1 MIRPLEWCKEEMA
14 INWDAASTVANIVIA
29 LVAVSGIYISLRMV
43 RREREYQRLREKLL
57 FYSDLIAGFESSHT
71 DKKYFFTYLQQ
82 NVDIQK
88 KYPALAERDLY
99 VYLEHIIPAARS
111 HEEGSF
117 DKVQDMVKEAMLI
130 ILKDF
135 DHLKEEYKKF

>member
-1 MIRPLEWCKEEMA
+1 
-14 INWDAASTVANIVIA
+14 
-29 LVAVSGIYISLRMV
+29 MV

-57 FYSDLIAGFESSHT
+57 FYSDLIAGFEPTHT
-71 DKKYFFTYLQQ
+71 DKKYFFTYLQK
-82 NVDIQK
+82 NVEIQK

-117 DKVQDMVKEAMLI
+117 DKVQDFVKEAMLI
-130 ILKDF
+130 ILRDF
-135 DHLKEEYKKF
+135 GHLKEEYNKFWYNSIYSQDNQRTEA